1 MDIRD
6 KPKRKILIK
15 LEILLRGRTCPGG
28 LPDKSRKTYWN
39 PLWRPDISGIETG
52 HIWDENRTIRFA
64 NPDTPVLTG
73 MRIKWNSGK
82 I

>member
-1 MDIRD
+1 MSRRITGQVQ
-6 KPKRKILIK
+6 KNL
-15 LEILLRGRTCPGG
+15 LE
-28 LPDKSRKTYWN
+28 SAM
-39 PLWRPDISGIETG
+39 ETG
-52 HIWDENRTIRFA
+52 HIWDKNRTIRFA

>member
-1 MDIRD
+1 MSRRITGQVQ
-6 KPKRKILIK
+6 KNL
-15 LEILLRGRTCPGG
+15 LE
-28 LPDKSRKTYWN
+28 SAM
-39 PLWRPDISGIETG
+39 ETG
-52 HIWDENRTIRFA
+52 HIWDKNRTIQFA